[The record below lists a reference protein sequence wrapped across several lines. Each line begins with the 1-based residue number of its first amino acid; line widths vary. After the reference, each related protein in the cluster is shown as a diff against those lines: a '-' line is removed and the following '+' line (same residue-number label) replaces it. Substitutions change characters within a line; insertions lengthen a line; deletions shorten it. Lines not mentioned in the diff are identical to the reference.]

1 MFAILRYYQSKA
13 DSCVQSHLINGKFT
27 LMSTHTDDVFGVST
41 TEDSATEPKT
51 ELDRCF
57 EIKDLETLS
66 IILGMK
72 IFQDSVTQLDR
83 YRSHRRH
90 TSSEGWNASEWPTA
104 TPNQPHYP
112 RTLTSAITYI
122 PRLRITGYSWLTS
135 LTVPHLE
142 ALYGSKLRHALTC
155 LILSTSVYRSGQ
167 VRSFAQIGHDCNW
180 SNDCWLQKAMTVTA
194 TGHDWSTLWL
204 IVTGLVATSC
214 DQSFDSKY
222 NSHQNEP

>member
-1 MFAILRYYQSKA
+1 VERSKGEQGDDEEYILVKGGEGQEEPGDNEEHILLQLKTIYRMMQGAYNWFYLLNDMFAILRYYQSKA

-122 PRLRITGYSWLTS
+122 PRLRITGYS
-135 LTVPHLE
+135 
-142 ALYGSKLRHALTC
+142 
-155 LILSTSVYRSGQ
+155 
-167 VRSFAQIGHDCNW
+167 
-180 SNDCWLQKAMTVTA
+180 
-194 TGHDWSTLWL
+194 
-204 IVTGLVATSC
+204 
-214 DQSFDSKY
+214 
-222 NSHQNEP
+222 